1 MHCITL
7 SACSSAFLE
16 NKTFLICDRSNC
28 RPSKL
33 PLYLHSTVLLSCSG
47 GADADAG
54 DSDGETE
61 DTERLRFLTTSVCAC
76 LSSLLQHAT
85 PSAFVP
91 LASDAEEK
99 GVVQRLALVLCRC
112 VTSSDSD
119 ISMPCIGSMGSLGAK
134 NDQLE
139 ALGQTGVAFLSSK
152 INWLFSNAILRAL
165 DSITVK
171 ECRADQNIYLLEI
184 CLSAFVD
191 LHSSDDPLLLQNF
204 SKLKSIEK
212 LGSAVR
218 VFEAAVRDFSDASTP
233 DSAEDFQSA
242 LTDFQDTVLN
252 THSFLE
258 YKANYCK

>member
-1 MHCITL
+1 MSLVTVRFNFPF
-7 SACSSAFLE
+7 S
-16 NKTFLICDRSNC
+16 
-28 RPSKL
+28 
-33 PLYLHSTVLLSCSG
+33 LYLCSRLVG
-47 GADADAG
+47 SDADAG

-85 PSAFVP
+85 PSAFIP
-91 LASDAEEK
+91 LVSSANAAEK
-99 GVVQRLALVLCRC
+99 GVMVMQRLALVLCRC
-112 VTSSDSD
+112 ITSTDSD

-134 NDQLE
+134 NDQIE
-139 ALGQTGVAFLSSK
+139 AMGLKEVTFLSSK
-152 INWLFSNAILRAL
+152 INWLFSNAILRTL
-165 DSITVK
+165 DNIVIK
-171 ECRADQNIYLLEI
+171 GCRAEQNIYLLEI

-204 SKLKSIEK
+204 IKLKSIEK

-218 VFEAAVRDFSDASTP
+218 VFEAAVRDFSEASTR
-233 DSAEDFQSA
+233 DNAEDYQTA
-242 LTDFQDTVLN
+242 ITDFQDTVLN

>member
-1 MHCITL
+1 M
-7 SACSSAFLE
+7 
-16 NKTFLICDRSNC
+16 
-28 RPSKL
+28 PSL
-33 PLYLHSTVLLSCSG
+33 NIPLYSHPPCHLSSYS
-47 GADADAG
+47 ANSDADAG
-54 DSDGETE
+54 ESDGETE

-85 PSAFVP
+85 PSAFIP
-91 LASDAEEK
+91 LVSDAAAADK

-112 VTSSDSD
+112 VTSTDSD

-139 ALGQTGVAFLSSK
+139 ALGLTGVTFLSPK
-152 INWLFSNAILRAL
+152 INWLFSNAILRTL
-165 DSITVK
+165 DNITVK
-171 ECRADQNIYLLEI
+171 ECRAEQNIYLLEI

-204 SKLKSIEK
+204 LKLKSVEK

-218 VFEAAVRDFSDASTP
+218 VFEAAVRDFSNATTRDN
-233 DSAEDFQSA
+233 AEDFQTA
-242 LTDFQDTVLN
+242 VTDFQDTLLN